1 MVLTMGQGGVWG
13 LSEVMEHELCG
24 RSDCKELAVDVKS
37 SCFNVNTKLERHG
50 KGMGN
55 CVSPHVRLK

>member
-1 MVLTMGQGGVWG
+1 MVLKMGQGSVWG
-13 LSEVMEHELCG
+13 LSEVMEHEMWG
-24 RSDCKELAVDVKS
+24 RSDCKELAIDVKS
-37 SCFNVNTKLERHG
+37 PCSNANTKLERHG